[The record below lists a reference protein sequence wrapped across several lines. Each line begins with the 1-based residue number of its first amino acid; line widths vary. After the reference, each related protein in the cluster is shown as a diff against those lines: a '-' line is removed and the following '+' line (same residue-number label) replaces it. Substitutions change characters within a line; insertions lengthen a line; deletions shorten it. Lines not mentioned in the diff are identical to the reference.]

1 VSANVYVAS
10 VQGNP
15 TPDELVAATVAVTA
29 AVEAQLAAVAATAG
43 ERGAAPPDL
52 LSAWVQ
58 ASRRAAQRSTL
69 QRGPWRLSGRIA
81 RRARI

>member
-1 VSANVYVAS
+1 VHVVS

-29 AVEAQLAAVAATAG
+29 LVEAQLAAAGAATAAN
-43 ERGAAPPDL
+43 GASDL
-52 LSAWVQ
+52 LGAWVQ

-69 QRGPWRLSGRIA
+69 QRGPWRLSGRIS

>member
-1 VSANVYVAS
+1 VHVAS
-10 VQGNP
+10 VHGNP

-29 AVEAQLAAVAATAG
+29 LVEEQLAAAAAAATS
-43 ERGAAPPDL
+43 PDNSSEL

>member
-1 VSANVYVAS
+1 MSGNVHVAS
-10 VQGNP
+10 VHGNP

-29 AVEAQLAAVAATAG
+29 VVEEQLAAAAAATAADG
-43 ERGAAPPDL
+43 GSSDR

-58 ASRRAAQRSTL
+58 ASRRAAQRSTQ

>member
-1 VSANVYVAS
+1 VSGNVHVAS
-10 VQGNP
+10 VHGNP

-29 AVEAQLAAVAATAG
+29 IVEAQLSAAVAAADS
-43 ERGAAPPDL
+43 APSDR